1 MPKVN
6 PLFQDPRTFV
16 LLADGKPLM
25 RAIPKRYLSFL
36 TLAGYYE
43 TQGAL
48 AKRLSTGGR
57 TVHRQTVNGWI
68 SGKLPMSNRDVL
80 HVSHVLNVSPLCVL
94 DLCAPDETE
103 APAAH
108 STRYA
113 MAANLQ
119 FLKDWQ
125 NTGKR
130 PKQRDFLAAAQI
142 ADFEAEYGAIDT
154 AEGLS
159 ARIRA
164 MTGDYRDLQRLAV
177 DAASY
182 YAEAC
187 DPIKHGNLITR
198 IVEAGRAYSTGEGQ

>member
-6 PLFQDPRTFV
+6 QLFQDPRTFV

-25 RAIPKRYLSFL
+25 RAIPKRYLSWL
-36 TLAGYYE
+36 TLAGNYG

-48 AKRLSTGGR
+48 AKHLSTGGR

-68 SGKLPMSNRDVL
+68 GGKLPMSNRDVL

-103 APAAH
+103 SPAAYT
-108 STRYA
+108 TRYA
-113 MAANLQ
+113 IAANLQ

-125 NTGKR
+125 NTGRR
-130 PKQRDFLAAAQI
+130 PKQGDILAAAQI
-142 ADFEAEYGAIDT
+142 ADFEAGYGSIGT

-198 IVEAGRAYSTGEGQ
+198 IVEAGRAYSAGEGQ